1 MKFTFG
7 MHLDGWR
14 SIKAPTRLNAMTGG
28 PRVLLDQL
36 EVRLGLKSP
45 PISHARRVT
54 QFRHALEKAQTA
66 APRFYSESF
75 SKDPLAVAQT
85 LS

>member
-1 MKFTFG
+1 MKFTYG
-7 MHLDGWR
+7 LHLDRWR
-14 SIKAPTRLNAMTGG
+14 SIKSPTRLDAMTWGL
-28 PRVLLDQL
+28 RVLPDQL
-36 EVRLGLKSP
+36 ELRLGLKSP
-45 PISHARRVT
+45 QTNHARRVT
-54 QFRHALEKAQTA
+54 QFRHALEEALNA